1 VPARRFDEL
10 PGFTGKQTLV
20 EKQTNECI
28 TLLPYL
34 SNLKFKDFNKV
45 IRLKNGGYAF
55 LQRLKKVIS
64 HYYLSV

>member
-20 EKQTNECI
+20 EKQTNECT

-45 IRLKNGGYAF
+45 IRLKNGVTLFY
-55 LQRLKKVIS
+55 
-64 HYYLSV
+64 